1 MSLTGLTDLTEERD
15 DSSVGVLPQNSTKQW
30 SQNQFDFSQ
39 FYASQLPNLLS
50 KYEIDED
57 FPVIPGDF
65 DLQGT
70 TIEPE
75 SKTLRDLLLRLVCHW
90 LLSQIPNEGL
100 TDVYETLSEIYRFH
114 NFSIEDV
121 DRPMLSSLS
130 APEEGQAMLN
140 AYDVAKYFLLL
151 VSEDEGDVISNLK
164 LQKLLY
170 YAQGF
175 SLAIFDKPLFPE
187 KIEAWIHGPVVPEVY
202 HKCKIYGRRDI
213 PYHGDVDLSKFN
225 EDAKE
230 LLDEVYEVYGQFS
243 ASMLRNFTHEE
254 PPWKDTPAG
263 EEITLD
269 SMKNYFVTQL
279 NGEKQ
284 ED

>member
-1 MSLTGLTDLTEERD
+1 MMRWDQS
-15 DSSVGVLPQNSTKQW
+15 
-30 SQNQFDFSQ
+30 QFDFSR
-39 FYASQLPNLLS
+39 FYSSQLPNVLS
-50 KYEIDED
+50 KSEIDEG
-57 FPVIPGDF
+57 FPGLPRDL

-75 SKTLRDLLLRLVCHW
+75 SKTFRDLLLRIVCDW
-90 LLSQIPNEGL
+90 LLYNIPNEGM
-100 TDVYETLSEIYRFH
+100 TDVYETLSEVYRFH
-114 NFSIEDV
+114 NASIEYV
-121 DRPMLSSLS
+121 DRPKVSSLS
-130 APEEGQAMLN
+130 TPEEGQAMLS

-175 SLAIFDKPLFPE
+175 SLAIFDEPLFPE
-187 KIEAWIHGPVVPEVY
+187 KVEAWIHGPVVPEAY
-202 HKCKIYGRRDI
+202 HKYKIYGRQSI
-213 PYHGDVDLSKFN
+213 SYHGDADLSKFN

-269 SMKNYFVTQL
+269 SMKKYFVTQL
-279 NGEKQ
+279 NGE
-284 ED
+284 E